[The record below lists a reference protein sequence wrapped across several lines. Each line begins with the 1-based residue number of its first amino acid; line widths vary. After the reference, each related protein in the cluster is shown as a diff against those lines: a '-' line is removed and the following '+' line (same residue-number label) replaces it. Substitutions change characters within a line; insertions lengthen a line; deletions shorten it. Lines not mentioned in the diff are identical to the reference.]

1 MTPSRRLIIDTD
13 PGVDD
18 AVSILMALANP
29 EVEVVG
35 LTTVGGN
42 VSLAQG
48 TRNALALLEFTG
60 SGHVPVARG
69 ASRPRRGRYGYSH
82 EFHGRTGLTRWMPA
96 PSIRAWGEPAVDFM
110 AGRLEQQ
117 PGEIDVVALGPLTNL
132 ARLHRRYPG
141 ALAKG
146 RSLTVMGGAVGVT
159 GNVTPHAEFNF
170 YSDPVAAK
178 EVLEAGVPMTLV
190 DLGACRQVWISRED
204 VATSQGE
211 GLLGRLAV
219 EILQGW
225 FEQDP
230 RRGRFEF
237 YDPLTLAVCLDP
249 GIVGIRPVTLEVG
262 TEEGAGWG
270 ESRVTGDG
278 GPVSVVDGVDAP
290 RFFALLERL
299 LGFPGM
305 TS

>member
-18 AVSILMALANP
+18 TIAILMALASP

-69 ASRPRRGRYGYSH
+69 ASRPRRGRYRYSH
-82 EFHGRTGLTRWMPA
+82 EFHGRTGLTRRMPA
-96 PSIRAWGEPAVDFM
+96 PSIQECSEPAVEFL
-110 AGRLEQQ
+110 AERLEQQ

-132 ARLHRRYPG
+132 ARLHRRYQG

-146 RSLTVMGGAVGVT
+146 RSLTVMGGAVGVA

-170 YSDPVAAK
+170 YSDPVAAQ
-178 EVLEAGVPMTLV
+178 EVVETGAPMTLV

-204 VATSQGE
+204 VASSQGE
-211 GLLGRLAV
+211 GPLGRLAV

-230 RRGRFEF
+230 RGERFEF
-237 YDPLTLAVCLDP
+237 YDPLTLAVVPGPRHRWNPAGDP
-249 GIVGIRPVTLEVG
+249 GGG
-262 TEEGAGWG
+262 YGGG
-270 ESRVTGDG
+270 ESVGRVAGDRG
-278 GPVSVVDGVDAP
+278 GRA
-290 RFFALLERL
+290 
-299 LGFPGM
+299 GFGG
-305 TS
+305 